1 MICTSIQ
8 NKSLKQIKRILSD
21 PSIEMAEIRLDLC
34 PIAVEEIHELFKSS
48 QKPLIATCRFTSF
61 SGNSK
66 NFSNENAEKYL
77 KNDACSSCAK
87 VWFCSAL
94 ERLNAA
100 VEAGAMFADLELGIE
115 TPEGHSMA
123 ACKRMNEARGGNEK
137 CRVYNARELEIKFT
151 ELCRKHGT
159 RIIRS
164 YHNFER
170 TPGLAT
176 LKKKVKECFEAGA
189 DIAKIATT
197 ARSFKDTC
205 TIDKLYDWFKSS
217 HKNHEANSKHF
228 ELVAFTMGEV
238 GRVSRVDCLMNG
250 APFTYAS
257 LNADECTAPGQLS
270 IKELNGMIY
279 SREYTSSDHECSESL
294 SEGEKAIVSMFS
306 LENIVQQ
313 KSGNR
318 KELYLNKAYNSV
330 PASKSY
336 AQRAIIASSLAE
348 GTSHIHNYTPCEDS
362 EAAIEVARALGAT
375 ISKKYTPIP
384 YGSNINELQV
394 KNEVSTKDGGSEFY
408 HIHEPNEVCTLA
420 IKGIG
425 ASSGTKLHLNE
436 LHTGESG
443 LLTRLMVPILSIL
456 NDCNCR
462 FTGKKTLIGRPL
474 KGLKETMAE
483 LGIQVLVEKGKQDIS
498 IPFSVNVYRTSDS
511 FAMSNSGDGDCS
523 RIPALNYNCI
533 HESGNVPAHPY
544 QNPLRIAINGS
555 NGSQI
560 ISGLMM
566 ALPLSRQDYEI
577 IVENPKS
584 VPYLRMT
591 AQVLA
596 EFGIQISILPEYN
609 ATCYNNSSSAFEFS
623 EETLKIN
630 LIELSGSN
638 TFSTAETMGTD
649 SVLRIRIRGNQ
660 IYKAADY
667 VLEGDWSGAANL
679 LVAGAILG
687 RAEVHGLKHDTL
699 QGDSVILDILAKAG
713 ALVSVGPNKAQ
724 IDSSSPDNIHKYLQS
739 YRNSQSGSIQPQYCV
754 QNEAGHIS
762 NSATDIVSVVKA
774 PLRAFNVSLENA
786 PDLFPVVAL
795 LAAFCSGESRIEG
808 AHRLVGK
815 ESNRAQAI
823 VEMLRQMGVSVSL
836 EDNTLIIKGESL
848 SSRILN
854 QRLPKGGA
862 YSSHHDHRMAMAL
875 SIAKLCT
882 RSIIEIDDTECIAKS
897 FPSFVC

>member
-1 MICTSIQ
+1 MICTSI
-8 NKSLKQIKRILSD
+8 KDKDFEQIKAILAD

-34 PIAVEEIHELFKSS
+34 PIAVEDIKELFGNAK
-48 QKPLIATCRFTSF
+48 KPLVATCRFSAD
-61 SGNSK
+61 
-66 NFSNENAEKYL
+66 NA
-77 KNDACSSCAK
+77 
-87 VWFCSAL
+87 W
-94 ERLNAA
+94 ERLKSAI
-100 VEAGAMFADLELGIE
+100 EAGAMFADLELFE
-115 TPEGHSMA
+115 DEGDKDA
-123 ACKRMNEARGGNEK
+123 GLVEK
-137 CRVYNARELEIKFT
+137 EFT
-151 ELCRKHGT
+151 ELCRKNGT

-164 YHNFER
+164 YHNFEGA
-170 TPGLAT
+170 PGLAI
-176 LKKKVKECFEAGA
+176 LKEKVRQCFEAGA

-197 ARSFKDTC
+197 ARNFKDTC
-205 TIDKLYDWFKSS
+205 TIDSLYDWFNDEYVPEVANLGSKPGSCSKHIVPGKSS
-217 HKNHEANSKHF
+217 GAFKA
-228 ELVAFTMGEV
+228 ELIAFAMGEL

-270 IKELNGMIY
+270 VEEMNVLLYNKK
-279 SREYTSSDHECSESL
+279 SSTSLDSANASDAEESSHNSL
-294 SEGEKAIVSMFS
+294 TDSEKAIVSMFS

-313 KSGNR
+313 RNDNR
-318 KELYLNKAYNSV
+318 KLLYINRIYDTI

-336 AQRAIIASSLAE
+336 AQRAIIAAALAQ
-348 GTSHIHNYTPCEDS
+348 GTSRIYNYTPCADS
-362 EAAIEVARALGAT
+362 EAAIEAARALGAT
-375 ISKKYTPIP
+375 ISKEYTP
-384 YGSNINELQV
+384 Q
-394 KNEVSTKDGGSEFY
+394 KA
-408 HIHEPNEVCTLA
+408 VCTLV
-420 IKGIG
+420 INGIG
-425 ASSGTKLHLNE
+425 ASEKTRLHIAE

-443 LLTRLMVPILSIL
+443 LLTRLMVPLISLL

-462 FTGKKTLIGRPL
+462 ITGERTLLGRPL
-474 KGLKETMAE
+474 KGLQETMALSGVKLTGAHE
-483 LGIQVLVEKGKQDIS
+483 GQAICVPFTIKASDTNADI
-498 IPFSVNVYRTSDS
+498 
-511 FAMSNSGDGDCS
+511 A
-523 RIPALNYNCI
+523 
-533 HESGNVPAHPY
+533 VPAPVK
-544 QNPLRIAINGS
+544 IKVDGS

-566 ALPLSRQDYEI
+566 ALPMSGYDYEI

-584 VPYLRMT
+584 IPYLRMT
-591 AQVLA
+591 SQVLA
-596 EFGIQISILPEYN
+596 GFGIQISILPESN

-623 EETLKIN
+623 KDTLKIN
-630 LIELSGSN
+630 SIELSGSN

-687 RAEVHGLKHDTL
+687 RAEVHGLKQDTL
-699 QGDSVILDILAKAG
+699 QGDSATLDILAKAG
-713 ALVSVGPNKAQ
+713 ALVSVSPNKAQ
-724 IDSSSPDNIHKYLQS
+724 I
-739 YRNSQSGSIQPQYCV
+739 
-754 QNEAGHIS
+754 EAGHIS

-808 AHRLVGK
+808 THRLVGK
-815 ESNRAQAI
+815 ESNRARAI
-823 VEMLRQMGVSVSL
+823 VEMLRQMGVPVSL

-848 SSRILN
+848 NSRILN

-875 SIAKLCT
+875 SVAALCT

>member
-21 PSIEMAEIRLDLC
+21 LSIEMAEIRLDLC
-34 PIAVEEIHELFKSS
+34 PIAVEEIHELFGSS

-217 HKNHEANSKHF
+217 HKNHEANSKYF

-313 KSGNR
+313 KSGSR
-318 KELYLNKAYNSV
+318 KELYLNKAYDSV

-394 KNEVSTKDGGSEFY
+394 KNEVSTKDGGPESD
-408 HIHEPNEVCTLA
+408 HLQGSNEVCTLA

-425 ASSGTKLHLNE
+425 SSSGTRLHLNE
-436 LHTGESG
+436 LHSGESG
-443 LLTRLMVPILSIL
+443 LLTRLMVPVISLL
-456 NDCNCR
+456 NDCSCR
-462 FTGKKTLIGRPL
+462 FTGEKTLIGRPL

-523 RIPALNYNCI
+523 RIPALNYNCS

-566 ALPLSRQDYEI
+566 ALPLSKQDYEI

-609 ATCYNNSSSAFEFS
+609 ATCNNNFSSAFECGK
-623 EETLKIN
+623 ETVKIN
-630 LIELSGSN
+630 S
-638 TFSTAETMGTD
+638 AETMNTD
-649 SVLRIRIRGNQ
+649 SVLRIRIKGGQ
-660 IYKAADY
+660 VYKAADY

-687 RAEVHGLKHDTL
+687 RAEVHGLKHDTW
-699 QGDSVILDILAKAG
+699 QGDSVILDILGRAG
-713 ALVSVGPNKAQ
+713 ADITWNQPNKSFKAEKASCVPISHFKQ
-724 IDSSSPDNIHKYLQS
+724 ISESNISLPS
-739 YRNSQSGSIQPQYCV
+739 L
-754 QNEAGHIS
+754 
-762 NSATDIVSVVKA
+762 DIVSVSKS
-774 PLRAFNVSLENA
+774 PLRAFKVSLENA
-786 PDLFPVVAL
+786 PDLFPIVSI
-795 LAAFCSGESRIEG
+795 LAAFCNGESRIEG
-808 AHRLVGK
+808 TCRLVGK
-815 ESNRAQAI
+815 ESDRASAI
-823 VEMLRQMGVSVSL
+823 VEMLRQMGVVVSL
-836 EDNTLIIKGESL
+836 EENTLIIHGESL
-848 SSRILN
+848 SSRSLN
-854 QRLPKGGA
+854 HRLPKGGR
-862 YSSHHDHRMAMAL
+862 YSSHHDHRIAMAL
-875 SIAKLCT
+875 MVASLCT
-882 RSIIEIDDTECIAKS
+882 TAKIEIDDTGCIEKS
-897 FPSFVC
+897 FHGFSLR